1 VPFLPRGIQAKAWT
15 ANAPLPGG
23 DFAVEGIKELEQ
35 QIARTYPF
43 LAADHVSRLVAA
55 YGTQVT
61 SVLGPVADQRSLGR
75 DFGASLSEAEVR
87 YLVAREW
94 AQTAE
99 DIVWRRTKLGLRLT
113 PQQIQAL
120 GQWLAES
127 PGGQKAQQELRAAP

>member
-1 VPFLPRGIQAKAWT
+1 
-15 ANAPLPGG
+15 
-23 DFAVEGIKELEQ
+23 
-35 QIARTYPF
+35 
-43 LAADHVSRLVAA
+43 VSRLVAA